1 MQEARLIQQEALV
14 RMRLGNYSQAL
25 RRLTQALRLVEGVDG
40 DAAAGQRAHLYNW
53 YAGVLQYQWRPSD
66 AIDWCKRAIAEA
78 ERSGAQDA
86 LAQAYFSLD
95 WAYLALGRRDEAVNS
110 PRAVEIYERLGA
122 LDRLAWALNI
132 MGGRAYLAGRWEEAI
147 AYADRARTTFV
158 RIGDEM
164 NATVAALNVACIRSD
179 QGRMNDAEPL
189 FRHGLELRRAGG
201 NPLKIA
207 DGASELGRF
216 AGRIGSFDE
225 AHALLAEA
233 RELFSAEGDDV
244 ELLAADVWRV
254 ECFVLEGASA
264 AALELADDALA
275 RATMT
280 PGVAIL
286 AATLH
291 RLRGWAFMQLR
302 DLENAGAAFEES
314 LSLARLEGENIG
326 MRSADY
332 ELALTLDALEQLGD
346 LVGQPTAD
354 LERERDAI
362 VARLAV
368 LQLTRPPLPH

>member
-1 MQEARLIQQEALV
+1 M
-14 RMRLGNYSQAL
+14 
-25 RRLTQALRLVEGVDG
+25 D
-40 DAAAGQRAHLYNW
+40 
-53 YAGVLQYQWRPSD
+53 
-66 AIDWCKRAIAEA
+66 
-78 ERSGAQDA
+78 
-86 LAQAYFSLD
+86 
-95 WAYLALGRRDEAVNS
+95 
-110 PRAVEIYERLGA
+110 
-122 LDRLAWALNI
+122 
-132 MGGRAYLAGRWEEAI
+132 
-147 AYADRARTTFV
+147 
-158 RIGDEM
+158 
-164 NATVAALNVACIRSD
+164 
-179 QGRMNDAEPL
+179 DAEPL
-189 FRHGLELRRAGG
+189 LRRGLELRRAGG

-233 RELFSAEGDDV
+233 RELFSVEGDEV

-254 ECFVLEGASA
+254 ECLVLEGASA
-264 AALELADDALA
+264 AALELAADALA
-275 RATMT
+275 RATTT

-286 AATLH
+286 AATLQ

>member
-1 MQEARLIQQEALV
+1 
-14 RMRLGNYSQAL
+14 
-25 RRLTQALRLVEGVDG
+25 
-40 DAAAGQRAHLYNW
+40 
-53 YAGVLQYQWRPSD
+53 
-66 AIDWCKRAIAEA
+66 EA
-78 ERSGAQDA
+78 ERTGAQDA
-86 LAQAYFSLD
+86 LAHAYFGLD

-147 AYADRARTTFV
+147 AYADRARSTFV

-179 QGRMNDAEPL
+179 QGRMEDAEPL
-189 FRHGLELRRAGG
+189 LRRGLELRRAGG

-233 RELFSAEGDDV
+233 RELFSVEGDEV

-254 ECFVLEGASA
+254 ECLVLEGASA
-264 AALELADDALA
+264 AALELAADALA
-275 RATMT
+275 RATTT

-286 AATLH
+286 AATLQ